1 MQISSSSFADGGIIP
16 PKYAMKAVPGGANIS
31 PQVKISGIPP
41 AAQSLAIAFV
51 DRHPMARRWVHWL
64 AVNLIPG
71 EIEIPEG
78 ASPSRM
84 PAGCLELI
92 NTFGF
97 RGYGGPQPPR
107 GSGVHRYELAVYALS
122 EALKIGEREISEAD
136 FLELVRNKV
145 LAKSIITGGFENR

>member
-1 MQISSSSFADGGIIP
+1 MQILSNSFPDGGVIP
-16 PKYAMKAVPGGANIS
+16 AKFAMKAIPGGSNVS
-31 PQVKISGIPP
+31 PQARIIGVPP
-41 AAQSLAIAFV
+41 SAQSLAISFV

-64 AVNLIPG
+64 VVNIIPG

-97 RGYGGPQPPR
+97 KGYGGPQPPR
-107 GSGVHRYELAVYALS
+107 GSGVHHYELAAYALS
-122 EALKIGEREISEAD
+122 EALKIGEKETSEAD

-145 LAKSIITGGFENR
+145 LAKSTITGGFESR